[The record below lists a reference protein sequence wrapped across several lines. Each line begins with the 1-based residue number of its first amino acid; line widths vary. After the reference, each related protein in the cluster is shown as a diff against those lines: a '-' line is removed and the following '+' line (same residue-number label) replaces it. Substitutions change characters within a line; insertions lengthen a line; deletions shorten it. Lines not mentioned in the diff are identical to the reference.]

1 MFMKNG
7 YTFLLLVLSLFI
19 TSCSTYNKVHPL
31 NSVCS
36 YKDGVWGDWIS
47 RYLSVGNY
55 ISYDYSVRTQYD
67 SQYLTV
73 YIYKFHPA
81 EYEIKIE
88 IDKYSKKYHSK
99 EWYSYNG
106 KQVYVYNYVTE
117 GTFDA
122 YLWQTLEN
130 KQKFISQIT
139 CEFLCDETMVKS
151 INKNGLK
158 GTINSFYINS
168 GYDKVGI
175 GFIFR

>member
-1 MFMKNG
+1 MKNG

-106 KQVYVYNYVTE
+106 KISIGKYVSYQLPIDSKDFKKT
-117 GTFDA
+117 
-122 YLWQTLEN
+122 
-130 KQKFISQIT
+130 SS